1 MSNPEREDDYK
12 YAELPGGKLLKF
24 PPKTTDKDIAR
35 AVRKELGITSQGELV
50 MMETIDDLLEGI
62 GAQNKVHREQIDQVS
77 DTLNANGSRISA
89 ELSDAVRD
97 VREAVRSMDENMRKV
112 MSSQNLLVSN
122 LKVVAEQLNSTMD
135 HALGESL
142 GTMSDSNRVAGGIEN
157 SIRDMNVLVGGLMRV
172 VKEVSD
178 LKKIRRKAYRQR
190 DGSYTFETDFD

>member
-1 MSNPEREDDYK
+1 MSEPDRQDDYK

-62 GAQNKVHREQIDQVS
+62 SAQNKSHREQIDQVA
-77 DTLNANGSRISA
+77 DTLNANGSRISG
-89 ELSDAVRD
+89 EVSDAIREMRD
-97 VREAVRSMDENMRKV
+97 VVKSMDESLRKV
-112 MSSQNLLVSN
+112 TANQVSIVRR
-122 LKVVAEQLNSTMD
+122 LQASIDQLNQTMD
-135 HALGESL
+135 HALGETV
-142 GTMSDSNRVAGGIEN
+142 GTMDDGYKMAGGIEN
-157 SIRDMNVLVGGLMRV
+157 AMRDMNTLVGALMRS

-190 DGSYTFETDFD
+190 DGSYVFETDFD